1 MLLTFFVLTSTSS
14 IKNKISRENNS
25 GCCIGNKCLCNN
37 NAYRHIIIA
46 LGATLWITTTMSTS
60 DNAGGGLNDLC
71 HDLFLIFLK
80 SKSSVQ
86 NSSSS
91 SWELSLNSY
100 SLASGQPKSIV
111 RQLRLSYWLISHR
124 KNLEFPMSSNFTS
137 VQVKTWHQPSWRL
150 FTLLAYLRSLLTM
163 MSSLLKVL

>member
-1 MLLTFFVLTSTSS
+1 MAVISPKWERCIMTRYRLCSELNFDFRTVQCDGFSICCIVDLMRYHQLKSSALLLWMLLTFFVLTSTSS
-14 IKNKISRENNS
+14 VKNNISRENNS
-25 GCCIGNKCLCNN
+25 GCCIRNKCLCNN

-91 SWELSLNSY
+91 S
-100 SLASGQPKSIV
+100 
-111 RQLRLSYWLISHR
+111 
-124 KNLEFPMSSNFTS
+124 
-137 VQVKTWHQPSWRL
+137 
-150 FTLLAYLRSLLTM
+150 
-163 MSSLLKVL
+163 